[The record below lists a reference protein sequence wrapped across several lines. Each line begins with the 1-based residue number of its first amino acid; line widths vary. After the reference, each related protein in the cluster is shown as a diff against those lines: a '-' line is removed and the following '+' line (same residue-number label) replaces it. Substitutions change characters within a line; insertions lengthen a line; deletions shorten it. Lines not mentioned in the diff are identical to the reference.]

1 MKEIKAYVHRTRVA
15 DVIAALKATPSWGA
29 AEPGRQ
35 HNLSLYVVKGS
46 LVPLDDKERRYS
58 VELGEEVVDEYKL
71 ELHCADDQVEEFV
84 TAIVASARTGQTNA
98 GWIYVVDLMTAR
110 PIR

>member
-15 DVIAALKATPSWGA
+15 DVIAALKATPSWA
-29 AEPGRQ
+29 AAAPGRQ

-71 ELHCADDQVEEFV
+71 ELHCADDQVDEFV
-84 TAIVASARTGQTNA
+84 KAIVASARTGQANA
-98 GWIYVVDLMTAR
+98 GWIYVVDLLIAQ
-110 PIR
+110 PIH

>member
-15 DVIAALKATPSWGA
+15 DVIAALKATPSWVA

-46 LVPLDDKERRYS
+46 LVPLDDNERRYS
-58 VELGEEVVDEYKL
+58 VELGDEIVDEFKL

-84 TAIVASARTGQTNA
+84 NAISKAARTGQTNA
-98 GWIYVVDLMTAR
+98 GWIYVVELITAQ
-110 PIR
+110 PIH

>member
-15 DVIAALKATPSWGA
+15 DVIAALKATPSWAA
-29 AEPGRQ
+29 AEPGQQ

-58 VELGEEVVDEYKL
+58 VELGEEIVDEYKL
-71 ELHCADDQVEEFV
+71 ELHCADDQVDEFV
-84 TAIVASARTGQTNA
+84 NAIVAAARTGQTNA
-98 GWIYVVDLMTAR
+98 GWIYVVDLMTAQ
-110 PIR
+110 PIH